1 MVPAGYI
8 AEVRLATLLLLAGVE
23 LGGIFGTA
31 AVSGRS
37 LTAATIEIDLSVEAP
52 AHTTVVAHLIEPG
65 GNQRMVALA
74 ERSPGVYGGIVE
86 IPRVDFV
93 VVFEAVGSVGVQSQP
108 LRLTELGLDPALLG
122 RSLTA
127 PTTTQPGLSAE
138 TRRWGW
144 LGLGLGAA
152 ALAVLA
158 VWALGERRDEGVE
171 EGGDFSVGV
180 ASDG

>member
-1 MVPAGYI
+1 
-8 AEVRLATLLLLAGVE
+8 VRLAVLFLLAGVE

-31 AVSGRS
+31 GVSGRA

-52 AHTTVVAHLIEPG
+52 AHATVVAHLIEPG
-65 GNQRMVALA
+65 GNQRTVALA

-86 IPRVDFV
+86 VPRIDFV

-108 LRLTELGLDPALLG
+108 VRLTELGLDPALLG
-122 RSLTA
+122 RSPTA
-127 PTTTQPGLSAE
+127 PSTTQPGISAE

-158 VWALGERRDEGVE
+158 LWALGERGDDDAELTAGVL
-171 EGGDFSVGV
+171 
-180 ASDG
+180 SDG